1 MIGPDGLEQSGN
13 ITRCDRVARFA
24 FSVFA
29 GVTEVR
35 DDGGN
40 TFGRRIAQSAQEKE
54 QAAELVVHA
63 LLGIAMQ
70 RLNDKSV
77 LPSYAHQRPSLM
89 LTVFE
94 FPFFVRAKC
103 CLQMGADFF
112 SEVATRIQCKH
123 CNRV

>member
-1 MIGPDGLEQSGN
+1 MVGANPPGVLVSSQVMDIQGDHMIGPDGLEQSGN
-13 ITRCDRVARFA
+13 ITRCNRVARFA
-24 FSVFA
+24 LSVLA

-35 DDGGN
+35 DNGGN

-77 LPSYAHQRPSLM
+77 L
-89 LTVFE
+89 
-94 FPFFVRAKC
+94 
-103 CLQMGADFF
+103 
-112 SEVATRIQCKH
+112 
-123 CNRV
+123 